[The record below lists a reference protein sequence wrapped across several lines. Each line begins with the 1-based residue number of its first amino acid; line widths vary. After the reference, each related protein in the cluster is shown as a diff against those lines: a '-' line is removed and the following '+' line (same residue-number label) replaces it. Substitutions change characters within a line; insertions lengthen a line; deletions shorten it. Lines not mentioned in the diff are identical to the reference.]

1 MSHSSFRRD
10 WLTKPV
16 FRLAQRALPRLSA
29 TEREA
34 IEAGDVWWDAE
45 LFTGNPDWKK
55 LLAFAPA
62 KLSDEEQQFLAGPVE
77 ELCRMVNEWEVSWTL
92 HDLPPQVWEFLKA
105 KQFFAM
111 IIPKKYGGLGFSAYA
126 HSEVI
131 RKLSSCSIVAA
142 VTAMVPNSLG
152 PGELL
157 MQFGTEEQ
165 RNYWLPRLARGE
177 EIPCFGLTSPE
188 AGSDAASMIDS
199 GVICRGTFQGRDT
212 LGIRLNWHK
221 RYITLGPIATVLG
234 LAFKL
239 HDPDHL
245 IGDRDDI
252 GITLALV
259 PTNLPGVSIGRR
271 HLPAMQ
277 MFQNGPNW
285 GHDVFIPV
293 DYVIGGVAQVGK
305 GWKMLMSA
313 LAAGRGISLPSLSAA
328 GAAFCA
334 NVTGAYAGIREQFH
348 VSIAKFEAIQERLG
362 RIAAT
367 AYLLDGARR
376 MTCAALDD
384 GHHPAVVT
392 AIMKGQ
398 ATERMRVA
406 VSDAMDVHGGKAIME
421 GPLNYLGSLYR
432 GVPIAITVE
441 GANIVTRALIQFGQG
456 AIRCHPYLLKEMQ
469 ALEDTD
475 RARGLDAF
483 DQAFWGHVGH
493 SLANTMRAWGRAWTG
508 GLIAPAPEAG
518 AATKYYRQ
526 LSRHAAAFAL
536 AVDLS
541 LLTLGGALKRKEM
554 ISARFGDIL
563 SELYLSSAALKRW
576 NDEGRQTDDL
586 PLLQYC
592 LEASLAIIEVRFDE
606 IIANFPVR
614 PVAWLLRFLIQP
626 FGPRRRG
633 PSDRVTD
640 RCADLIANPSA
651 ARDRLTVDLYHPA
664 ANAAEHGVALL
675 ERAFA
680 LTVAV
685 QPIRDRMHA
694 ARVRDVEQAVKQR
707 TISADEA
714 AQLKAAADAVA
725 AAVAVDDFAP
735 EELTSRGAMH
745 KGDQPSQAT
754 SQPTPLTSE
763 AIEMPAPADIPALPS
778 PQSQAAE

>member
-1 MSHSSFRRD
+1 MSQSFRRD

-16 FRLAQRALPRLSA
+16 FRLAQRALPRLSN

-45 LFTGNPDWKK
+45 LFTGNPDWTK

-62 KLSDEEQQFLAGPVE
+62 KLSDEEQQFLDGPVE
-77 ELCRMVNEWEVSWTL
+77 ELCRMVNEWEVSWSL

-105 KQFFAM
+105 KKFFAM
-111 IIPKKYGGLGFSAYA
+111 IIPKQYGGLGFSAYA

-157 MQFGTEEQ
+157 MQFGTDEQ

-188 AGSDAASMIDS
+188 AGSDAASMIDT
-199 GVICRGTFQGRDT
+199 GVVCRGTFEGRDT

-239 HDPDHL
+239 RDPDHL
-245 IGDRDDI
+245 IGNTDDI

-259 PTNLPGVSIGRR
+259 PTHLPGVSIGRR

-285 GHDVFIPV
+285 GHDVFIPI

-334 NVTGAYAGIREQFH
+334 NVTGAYARIREQFH
-348 VSIAKFEAIQERLG
+348 VSISKFEAIQERLG

-493 SLANTMRAWGRAWTG
+493 SLANAMRAWGRAWTG
-508 GLIAPAPEAG
+508 GLIAPAPDAG
-518 AATKYYRQ
+518 AATPFYRQ

-576 NDEGRQTDDL
+576 NDEGRQADDL

-592 LEASLAIIEVRFDE
+592 LEASLATIEVRFDE

-614 PVAWLLRFLIQP
+614 PAAWLLRFLIQP

-664 ANAAEHGVALL
+664 ADQNEHGVALL

-680 LTVAV
+680 LTVAA
-685 QPIRDRMHA
+685 QPIRDRMQA
-694 ARVRDVEQAVKQR
+694 ARVRDVDQAVKQR

-714 AQLKAAADAVA
+714 AQLKTAADAVA
-725 AAVAVDDFAP
+725 AAIAVDDFAP

-745 KGDQPSQAT
+745 KGDEPSPAI
-754 SQPTPLTSE
+754 SQPTSAPSE
-763 AIEMPAPADIPALPS
+763 AIELPAPADIPALPS

>member
-1 MSHSSFRRD
+1 MSSTFRRD
-10 WLTKPV
+10 WITKPI
-16 FRLAQRALPRLSA
+16 FRMAQHALPRLSD

-45 LFTGNPDWKK
+45 LFTGNPDWRK

-62 KLSDEEQQFLAGPVE
+62 RLSDEEQAFLAGPVE
-77 ELCRMVNEWEVSWTL
+77 ELCRMIDDWRVNWEL
-92 HDLPPQVWEFLKA
+92 HDLPPEVWDYLKT
-105 KQFFAM
+105 KKFFAM
-111 IIPKKYGGLGFSAYA
+111 IIPKSYGGLGFSSYA

-131 RKLSSCSIVAA
+131 RKLSTRSICAA
-142 VTAMVPNSLG
+142 CTAMVPNSLG

-157 MQFGTEEQ
+157 IKFGTKAQ
-165 RNYWLPRLARGE
+165 QDYWLPRLARGE

-188 AGSDAASMIDS
+188 AGSDAASMIDT
-199 GVICRGTFQGRDT
+199 GVVCRGTFQGRET

-239 HDPDHL
+239 RDPDHL
-245 IGDRDDI
+245 IGNRDDI

-259 PTNLPGVSIGRR
+259 PTNLPGISIGRR
-271 HLPAMQ
+271 HLPAMHV
-277 MFQNGPNW
+277 FQNGPNW
-285 GHDVFIPV
+285 GHDVFIPI
-293 DYVIGGVAQVGK
+293 DNVIGGVDQVGK

-334 NVTGAYAGIREQFH
+334 NVTGAYARIREQFH
-348 VSIAKFEAIQERLG
+348 VAIEKFEAIQERLG

-367 AYLLDGARR
+367 AYLLDAARR

-392 AIMKGQ
+392 AIMKEQ
-398 ATERMRVA
+398 ATERLRIA
-406 VSDAMDVHGGKAIME
+406 VSDAMDVHGGKAIIE
-421 GPLNYLGSLYR
+421 GSLNYLGSLYR

-456 AIRCHPYLLKEMQ
+456 AIRCHPYLLKEMS
-469 ALEDTD
+469 ALEDAD

-493 SLANTMRAWGRAWTG
+493 SLANAMRAWGRAWTG
-508 GLIAPAPEAG
+508 GILAPAADAG
-518 AATKYYRQ
+518 AATPFYRQ
-526 LSRHAAAFAL
+526 LSRYSAAFAL

-554 ISARFGDIL
+554 VSARFGDIL
-563 SELYLSSAALKRW
+563 SELYLASAALKRW
-576 NDEGRQTDDL
+576 NDEGRQQDDF
-586 PLLQYC
+586 PLLEYC
-592 LEASLAIIEVRFDE
+592 MAASFATIEARFDE

-614 PVAWLLRFLIQP
+614 PVAWLLRFMIQP

-640 RCADLIANPSA
+640 KCAELITNPSA
-651 ARDRLTVDLYHPA
+651 TRDRLTVDLYHPDEGE
-664 ANAAEHGVALL
+664 NTNGIALL

-680 LTVAV
+680 MTVAV
-685 QPIRDRMHA
+685 QPLRDRMHTA
-694 ARVRDVEQAVKQR
+694 HVRDIDQAVKQR
-707 TISADEA
+707 TITAEEA
-714 AQLKAAADAVA
+714 ARLKTAADAVA
-725 AAVAVDDFAP
+725 AAIAVDDFAP
-735 EELTSRGAMH
+735 AELTSRGKANN
-745 KGDQPSQAT
+745 GDQPSQPMFQPPLA
-754 SQPTPLTSE
+754 SKPPLEAPAPSPPEVPTPHT
-763 AIEMPAPADIPALPS
+763 
-778 PQSQAAE
+778 QAAE

>member
-1 MSHSSFRRD
+1 MPQSSFRRD
-10 WLTKPV
+10 WLTKPI
-16 FRLAQRALPRLSA
+16 FGMARHALPHLSD

-34 IEAGDVWWDAE
+34 IEAGDVWWDAD
-45 LFTGNPDWKK
+45 LFTGNPDWNK

-62 KLSDEEQQFLAGPVE
+62 KLSEEEQQFLDGPVD
-77 ELCRMVNEWEVSWTL
+77 ELCRMLNDWKINWEW
-92 HDLPPQVWEFLKA
+92 HDLPPEVWDFLKTR
-105 KQFFAM
+105 KFFAM
-111 IIPKKYGGLGFSAYA
+111 IIPKQYGGLGFSAYA

-131 RKLSSCSIVAA
+131 RKLSTRSICAA
-142 VTAMVPNSLG
+142 CTAMVPNSLG

-157 MQFGTEEQ
+157 LQFGTKAQ
-165 RNYWLPRLARGE
+165 QDYWLPRLARGE

-199 GVICRGTFQGRDT
+199 GVVCRGMYDGQEV

-245 IGDRDDI
+245 IGERDDI

-259 PTNLPGVSIGRR
+259 PTHLPGISIGRR
-271 HLPAMQ
+271 HLPALHV
-277 MFQNGPNW
+277 FQNGPNW
-285 GHDVFIPV
+285 GHDVFIPM
-293 DYVIGGVAQVGK
+293 DNVIGGVAQVGK

-334 NVTGAYAGIREQFH
+334 NITGAYARIREQFH
-348 VSIAKFEAIQERLG
+348 VSISKFEAVQERLG

-367 AYLLDGARR
+367 AYQLDAARR

-392 AIMKGQ
+392 AIMKSQ
-398 ATERMRVA
+398 ATDRMRIA
-406 VSDAMDVHGGKAIME
+406 VNDAMDVHGGKAIIE

-456 AIRCHPYLLKEMQ
+456 AIRCHPYLLKEIL

-475 RARGLDAF
+475 RERGLDAF

-493 SLANTMRAWGRAWTG
+493 SLANAGRAIGRAWTG
-508 GLIAPAPEAG
+508 GLFAPAPDAG
-518 AATKYYRQ
+518 AATPFYRQ

-536 AVDLS
+536 AVDLA

-563 SELYLSSAALKRW
+563 SELYLASAALKRW
-576 NDEGRQTDDL
+576 NDEGRQEADL
-586 PLLQYC
+586 PLLEYC
-592 LEASLAIIEVRFDE
+592 VESSFATIEARFDE
-606 IIANFPVR
+606 LLGNFPVR
-614 PVAWLLRFLIQP
+614 PVAWLLRFFIQP
-626 FGPRRRG
+626 FGRRGRG
-633 PSDRVTD
+633 PSDHVTD
-640 RCADLIANPSA
+640 TCADLITTPSA
-651 ARDRLTVDLYHPA
+651 ARDRLTVDLYHPTELDGS
-664 ANAAEHGVALL
+664 NGIALV
-675 ERAFA
+675 ERAFTMTA
-680 LTVAV
+680 EV

-694 ARVRDVEQAVKQR
+694 ARVRDIDQAVKQG
-707 TISADEA
+707 TITADEA
-714 AQLKAAADAVA
+714 AKLKAVADAVA
-725 AAVAVDDFAP
+725 AAIAVDDFAP
-735 EELTSRGAMH
+735 EELTGRGA
-745 KGDQPSQAT
+745 KGTGAKGEASSQAT
-754 SQPTPLTSE
+754 S
-763 AIEMPAPADIPALPS
+763 PAPPV
-778 PQSQAAE
+778 AAE

>member
-1 MSHSSFRRD
+1 MPQSSFRRD
-10 WLTKPV
+10 WITKPI
-16 FRLAQRALPRLSA
+16 FRMAAHALPRLSD

-34 IEAGDVWWDAE
+34 IEAGDVWWDAD
-45 LFTGNPDWKK
+45 LFTGNPDWNK

-62 KLSDEEQQFLAGPVE
+62 KLSEEEQQFLDGPVE
-77 ELCRMVNEWEVSWTL
+77 ELCAMLNDWKINWEW
-92 HDLPPQVWEFLKA
+92 HDLPPEVWEFLKSR
-105 KQFFAM
+105 KFFAM
-111 IIPKKYGGLGFSAYA
+111 IIPKRYGGLGFSAYA

-131 RKLSSCSIVAA
+131 RKLSTRSICAA
-142 VTAMVPNSLG
+142 CTAMVPNSLG

-157 MQFGTEEQ
+157 MQFGTEAQ
-165 RNYWLPRLARGE
+165 RDYWLPRLARGE

-188 AGSDAASMIDS
+188 AGSDAASMLDT
-199 GVICRGTFQGRDT
+199 GVVCRGTYDGKEV

-239 HDPDHL
+239 RDPDHL
-245 IGDRDDI
+245 IGDRDEI

-259 PTNLPGVSIGRR
+259 PTHLPGISIGRR
-271 HLPAMQ
+271 HLPAMHV
-277 MFQNGPNW
+277 FQNGPNW
-285 GHDVFIPV
+285 GHDVFIPM
-293 DYVIGGVAQVGK
+293 DNVIGGVDQVGK

-334 NVTGAYAGIREQFH
+334 SITGAYARIREQFH
-348 VSIAKFEAIQERLG
+348 VAIAKFEAVQERLG

-367 AYLLDGARR
+367 AYQLDAARR

-392 AIMKGQ
+392 AIMKSQ
-398 ATERMRVA
+398 ATDRMRIA
-406 VSDAMDVHGGKAIME
+406 VNDAMDVHGGKAIIE

-456 AIRCHPYLLKEMQ
+456 AIRCHPYLLKEIK

-475 RARGLDAF
+475 RVRGLDAF

-493 SLANTMRAWGRAWTG
+493 SLANACRAIGRAWTG
-508 GLIAPAPEAG
+508 GVFAPAPDAG
-518 AATKYYRQ
+518 DATRFYRQ

-563 SELYLSSAALKRW
+563 SELYLASAALKRW
-576 NDEGRQTDDL
+576 NDEGRQADDF
-586 PLLQYC
+586 PLLDYC
-592 LEASLAIIEVRFDE
+592 LESSFATIEARFDE
-606 IIANFPVR
+606 LLSNFPIR
-614 PVAWLLRFLIQP
+614 PVAWLLRFFIQP

-640 RCADLIANPSA
+640 KCADLITTPSA
-651 ARDRLTVDLYHPA
+651 ARDRLTVDLYHPTEMDGS
-664 ANAAEHGVALL
+664 NGIALV
-675 ERAFA
+675 ERAFTMTA
-680 LTVAV
+680 DV

-694 ARVRDVEQAVKQR
+694 ARVRDIDQAVKQG
-707 TISADEA
+707 TINADEA
-714 AQLKAAADAVA
+714 AKLRTTAEAVSAAIAVN
-725 AAVAVDDFAP
+725 DFAP
-735 EELTSRGAMH
+735 EELTGRGAAH
-745 KGDQPSQAT
+745 AKGDVSSPAT
-754 SQPTPLTSE
+754 SQ
-763 AIEMPAPADIPALPS
+763 APPV
-778 PQSQAAE
+778 AAE